1 MRYTCDSGSHVWG
14 PAGFARC
21 EVVLNSISKE
31 RNTLWVRGGGC
42 ASPARQGQSPASRP
56 STIDHAIDR
65 EVRGDRVGSSIFSS
79 HGTDPRSKIEV
90 QPGSA
95 AGAAS
100 GGECLTAACSRSWHG
115 PGRRPAAARRLM
127 NRIRFDSAV
136 FERTY
141 TIHARGALSLQ
152 CKVYTRARAADPP
165 RSLALQINDHL
176 PDHSAYSPEAE
187 PAPCEIVSLYAY

>member
-31 RNTLWVRGGGC
+31 RNTLWVRGGGCASPARRGHGAVASKDRGGGC

-136 FERTY
+136 FER
-141 TIHARGALSLQ
+141 IH
-152 CKVYTRARAADPP
+152 YTRAGGT
-165 RSLALQINDHL
+165 
-176 PDHSAYSPEAE
+176 
-187 PAPCEIVSLYAY
+187 VSTV

>member
-1 MRYTCDSGSHVWG
+1 MEAV
-14 PAGFARC
+14 PPQ
-21 EVVLNSISKE
+21 
-31 RNTLWVRGGGC
+31 RGGD
-42 ASPARQGQSPASRP
+42 SRHSKPTIDLRP
-56 STIDHAIDR
+56 STMPSTVRFEEIEFDR
-65 EVRGDRVGSSIFSS
+65 ASSA
-79 HGTDPRSKIEV
+79 HGPDPRSKIEV

-176 PDHSAYSPEAE
+176 PDHCLRVQPGGGART
-187 PAPCEIVSLYAY
+187 V